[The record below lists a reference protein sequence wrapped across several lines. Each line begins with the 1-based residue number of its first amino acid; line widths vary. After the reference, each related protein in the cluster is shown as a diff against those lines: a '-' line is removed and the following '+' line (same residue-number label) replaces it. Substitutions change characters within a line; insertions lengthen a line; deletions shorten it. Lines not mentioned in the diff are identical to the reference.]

1 LWAFIFYKKMNP
13 AYIFPNQYIDKAQKL
28 AKLNQK
34 NTVVWLTGL
43 SGSGKS
49 TISKSLEQ
57 QLFADN
63 FLSAVLDGDNL
74 RTGLCNNLSFSEADR
89 AENVRRTAEAAK
101 ILLENGFIVVVALI
115 SPLAYMRQQAKDIIG
130 AENFLEIFI
139 DTPLNVC
146 IERDVKGLYKK
157 AQNNQ
162 IVNFTAISQHYE
174 APTAPFLTI
183 HTQNQTPQETAYFLY
198 QKILPFV
205 KI

>member
-1 LWAFIFYKKMNP
+1 MNP

-49 TISKSLEQ
+49 TIAKSLEQ

-74 RTGLCNNLSFSEADR
+74 RTGLCNNLSFSETDR

-162 IVNFTAISQHYE
+162 IANFTAISQNYE